1 MKKILLSLTV
11 LVGVVACNSKPEG
24 FVLNGTLTGDVE
36 NGTQIFIRKI
46 DENNQPYDIDTTT
59 VENGKFTI
67 SGPVDSPDLM
77 YVFIDKVQGYT
88 PVVAEKGEIELTA
101 QKDSLN
107 FAKVKYFL

>member
-88 PVVAEKGEIELTA
+88 PVVAEK
-101 QKDSLN
+101 
-107 FAKVKYFL
+107 VK